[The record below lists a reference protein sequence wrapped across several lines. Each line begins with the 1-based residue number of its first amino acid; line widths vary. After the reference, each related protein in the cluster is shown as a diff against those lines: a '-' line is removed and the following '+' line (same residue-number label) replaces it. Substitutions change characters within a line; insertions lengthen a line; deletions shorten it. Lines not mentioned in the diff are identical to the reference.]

1 MFKTQ
6 PPCIRRGELDGGATR
21 TLHLP
26 PPLPRRVPCPT
37 ASGPRLLPPQSPGYS
52 PLSAAP
58 QPAGCPQLGTPTPAP
73 PQVFRTQPT
82 GGPYPTGQGPGPQRP
97 SPVLAAGSRLSAPLP
112 PPAPPRSPPA
122 RRRLQPRAPCPRAP
136 FASPRHPCHLQHGA
150 ERIGQRVR
158 YRAGAPVR
166 ATLRTHAGHFSAPVA
181 ALLAA
186 LRALLALA
194 TVLGN
199 SLIVVVFAVD
209 RSLRSSGNFLLNLAV
224 ADLLVGDLQSSEG
237 HDQEYCFRVGGWWH
251 SSSMDLPSSVGHM
264 WPKGASC
271 LGGSAMLSS
280 STTGTS

>member
-1 MFKTQ
+1 MDSQ
-6 PPCIRRGELDGGATR
+6 PLGPL
-21 TLHLP
+21 
-26 PPLPRRVPCPT
+26 PPLPAVSDSSHPSPLATPRSQLLPSQPAVPNQAPRPRPRPRCSGPSPLVVPT
-37 ASGPRLLPPQSPGYS
+37 LQARGPVPSVPALSWLQAAVSPPHFLPLRPLDPHRPGAGSSRAPPAHGLPSPAAGIPATYSMEPNASGNACVTGLGLQSGLHS
-52 PLSAAP
+52 
-58 QPAGCPQLGTPTPAP
+58 G
-73 PQVFRTQPT
+73 R
-82 GGPYPTGQGPGPQRP
+82 
-97 SPVLAAGSRLSAPLP
+97 
-112 PPAPPRSPPA
+112 
-122 RRRLQPRAPCPRAP
+122 
-136 FASPRHPCHLQHGA
+136 
-150 ERIGQRVR
+150 
-158 YRAGAPVR
+158 
-166 ATLRTHAGHFSAPVA
+166 HAGHFSAPVA

-186 LRALLALA
+186 LRALLELA